1 MTYTL
6 YDFIGNIGIL
16 LILGAYWALQTE
28 RVNARSRGYNIANAL
43 GAAAILVSL
52 LFKFNLSAFLIELA
66 WLAISLYGLFKAHKI
81 TVGDNS

>member
-28 RVNARSRGYNIANAL
+28 RVTARSRGYNIANAL

-66 WLAISLYGLFKAHKI
+66 WLAISLYGLIQAQKVK
-81 TVGDNS
+81 VGDNS